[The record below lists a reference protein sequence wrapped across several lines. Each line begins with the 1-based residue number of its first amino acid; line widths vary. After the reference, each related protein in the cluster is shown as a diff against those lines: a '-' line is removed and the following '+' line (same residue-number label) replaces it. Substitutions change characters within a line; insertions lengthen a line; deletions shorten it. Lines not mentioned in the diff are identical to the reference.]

1 MATANTNAVQITPA
15 FVNALAE
22 EARTNNPSLRA
33 AVARAE
39 AAAAN
44 IVTVPTWEDPTVRL
58 GVMGAETSMRREDG
72 DLLYGVEQKL
82 PLWGKPQA
90 ARRMAQAGAR
100 VAQTEAARNFQ
111 EFRRDLAKTLFQTA
125 LARRVVDLREED
137 LRWLENLLRAS
148 ELRLQTGGASQAEV
162 LRLQNERDR
171 ISDQLQTD
179 AQLLGQQEFKLNRL
193 LNRNPESPWS
203 ALQLPDIARPVVFGD
218 RLVDLT
224 LKYSPE
230 LQERRDEV
238 GEAETAVDAARRQ
251 KLPDLSLGAE
261 ARNYSGNGDFR
272 QSMVTLSVNVPWG
285 NRKRYDAAVR
295 RESQRLESKRLSAA
309 DATLALRNE
318 VHELTVMIDAA
329 RRQALLYRDTI
340 VPRSR
345 AALESARLAWEAGQ
359 GQFRDVLD
367 TRRMLVDASQMQA
380 RAVAEQW
387 QALADLILCC
397 GLGDLEALE
406 MIGDQL
412 ENTKEEKSK

>member
-1 MATANTNAVQITPA
+1 MATAKTNAVQITPA

-111 EFRRDLAKTLFQTA
+111 EFRRDLAKAVFQTA

-137 LRWLENLLRAS
+137 LRWLETLLRAS
-148 ELRLQTGGASQAEV
+148 EQRLQTGGASQAEV

-171 ISDQLQTD
+171 ISNQLQTD

-193 LNRNPESPWS
+193 LNRNPESPWP

-295 RESQRLESKRLSAA
+295 RESQRLESRRLTVA

-318 VHELTVMIDAA
+318 VHALTVMIDAA

-345 AALESARLAWEAGQ
+345 AAVESARLAWESGQ

-367 TRRMLVDASQMQA
+367 AHRMLADAAQLQA

-406 MIGDQL
+406 MIGDPL
-412 ENTKEEKSK
+412 EKAKEEKSK